1 MIIFQSNPLNQ
12 KLFLNKKMPYTCKEC
27 KLEFYSRE
35 GLEVHVLRK
44 HTTPI
49 PKGLDHFS

>member
-1 MIIFQSNPLNQ
+1 MSTKSIKSKTIPI
-12 KLFLNKKMPYTCKEC
+12 KKMPYTCKEC

-44 HTTPI
+44 HTTPV